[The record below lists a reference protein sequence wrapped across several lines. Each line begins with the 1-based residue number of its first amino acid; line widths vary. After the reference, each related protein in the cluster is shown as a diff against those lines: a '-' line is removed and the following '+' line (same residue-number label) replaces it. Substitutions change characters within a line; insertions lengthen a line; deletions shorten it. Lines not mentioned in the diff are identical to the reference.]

1 MIKKLISWSIKNKWM
16 VIVMYFIMIV
26 YGIYSVYNTP
36 VDAIPDLSE
45 NQVIIFTEWMGR
57 NPQIIEDQITY
68 PLTSNLQGIPK
79 VKNIRGASMFGMS
92 FVFIIFED
100 DADIYW
106 ARARVLERL
115 NYATRLLPQNVTPT
129 LGPDGTG
136 LGHIYWYTLDAAG
149 HDLGELRALQDWYL
163 RFGLQTVEGVSEVAS
178 FGGYQK
184 QYQVVVDPLKLRFYG
199 ITLLDVVNKIK
210 ENNNEVGGRKF
221 ELSDIGYIIKSAGY
235 IKNLNEIEN
244 ISLKTENTIPI
255 KVKDIGTVQM
265 GGDLRL
271 GIVDENGDGEKV
283 GGIVIMRYGENA
295 KEVIDRVKDKIKDI
309 EKGLPAGINIKPAYD
324 RSDLINA
331 TIDTLKEAVTEEII
345 VVAIVLFIFLL
356 HVRSALIVVITIPVS
371 VLFAFILM
379 KWFGI
384 TSNIMSLAGVALA
397 VGDLVDAGIVMVEN
411 AMKTLGGEAET
422 N

>member
-1 MIKKLISWSIKNKWM
+1 MIKNLISWSIKNKWM
-16 VIVMYFIMIV
+16 VIIMYSCMII
-26 YGIYSVYNTP
+26 YGIYSVYNTA

-45 NQVIIFTEWMGR
+45 NQVIIYTEWMGR

-68 PLTSNLQGIPK
+68 PLTSNLQGIPR

-92 FVFIIFED
+92 FVFIIFDD

-136 LGHIYWYTLDAAG
+136 LGHVYWYTLDAPG
-149 HDLGELRALQDWYL
+149 YDLGELRALQDWYV

-184 QYQVVVDPLKLRFYG
+184 QYQVVVDPLKLRYYD
-199 ITLLDVVNKIK
+199 ITLMDVVNKIK

-221 ELSDIGYIIKSAGY
+221 ELSDIGYIIKTTGY
-235 IKNLNEIEN
+235 IKNIKEIEN
-244 ISLKTENTIPI
+244 ISLKTEKTIPVR
-255 KVKDIGTVQM
+255 VKDVGTVQM

-271 GIVDENGDGEKV
+271 GIVDENGEGEKV

-295 KEVIDRVKDKIKDI
+295 KEVIDRVKKKIEDI
-309 EKGLPAGINIKPAYD
+309 KKGLPAGINIKPAYD
-324 RSDLINA
+324 RSVLINA
-331 TIDTLKEAVTEEII
+331 TIATLKEAVTEEII
-345 VVAIVLFIFLL
+345 VVAVVLFIFLL
-356 HVRSALIVVITIPVS
+356 HVRSALIVVISIPVS

>member
-1 MIKKLISWSIKNKWM
+1 M
-16 VIVMYFIMIV
+16 VIMMYSIMII
-26 YGIYSVYNTP
+26 YGIYSVINTP

-45 NQVIIFTEWMGR
+45 NQVIIYTEWMGR

-79 VKNIRGASMFGMS
+79 VRNIRGASMFGMS
-92 FVFIIFED
+92 FVFVIFED

-136 LGHIYWYTLDAAG
+136 LGHVYWYTLDAPG
-149 HDLGELRALQDWYL
+149 FDLGELRALQDWYI

-184 QYQVVVDPLKLRFYG
+184 QYQVVVDPLKLRYYD
-199 ITLLDVVNKIK
+199 ISLTDVVAKIK

-221 ELSDIGYIIKSAGY
+221 ELSDIGYIIKTTGY
-235 IKNLNEIEN
+235 IKSLNEIEN
-244 ISLKTENTIPI
+244 IPLKTVNTIPI
-255 KVKDIGTVQM
+255 QIKDVATVQM

-271 GIVDENGDGEKV
+271 GIVDENGEGEKV
-283 GGIVIMRYGENA
+283 GGIVIMRYGQNA
-295 KEVIDRVKDKIKDI
+295 KEVIDRVKIKIEDI
-309 EKGLPAGINIKPAYD
+309 KKGLPAGITIKPAYD

-331 TIDTLKEAVTEEII
+331 TISTLKEAVTEEII

-356 HVRSALIVVITIPVS
+356 HARSAIIVVVTIPVS

-379 KWFGI
+379 DWFGI

-411 AMKTLGGEAET
+411 AMKTISGEAET

>member
-16 VIVMYFIMIV
+16 VIIMYSVMII
-26 YGIYSVYNTP
+26 YGVYSVYNTP

-45 NQVIIFTEWMGR
+45 NQVIIYTEWMGR

-100 DADIYW
+100 NADIYW

-136 LGHIYWYTLDAAG
+136 LGHVYWYTLDAPG
-149 HDLGELRALQDWYL
+149 YDLGELRALQDWYV

-184 QYQVVVDPLKLRFYG
+184 QYQVVVDPLKLRYYG
-199 ITLLDVVNKIK
+199 ITLSDVVNKIK

-221 ELSDIGYIIKSAGY
+221 ELSDIGYIIKSTGY
-235 IKNLNEIEN
+235 IKNIGEIEN
-244 ISLKTENTIPI
+244 IPLKTENTVAISI
-255 KVKDIGTVQM
+255 KDIGTVQM

-271 GIVDENGDGEKV
+271 GIVDENGEGEKV

-295 KEVIDRVKDKIKDI
+295 KQVIDRVKEKIEDI
-309 EKGLPAGINIKPAYD
+309 KRGLPAGINIKPAYD

-331 TIDTLKEAVTEEII
+331 TIDTLREAVTEEII
-345 VVAIVLFIFLL
+345 VVAVVLFIFLL

-411 AMKTLGGEAET
+411 AMKTIGGEAET

>member
-1 MIKKLISWSIKNKWM
+1 MIKNLISWSIRNKWM
-16 VIVMYFIMIV
+16 VIIMYSIMII

-45 NQVIIFTEWMGR
+45 NQVIIYTEWMGR

-68 PLTSNLQGIPK
+68 PLTSNLQGIPR

-100 DADIYW
+100 DVDIYW

-115 NYATRLLPQNVTPT
+115 NYATRSLPQNITPT

-136 LGHIYWYTLDAAG
+136 LGHVYWYTLDAPG
-149 HDLGELRALQDWYL
+149 YDLGELRALQDWYL

-184 QYQVVVDPLKLRFYG
+184 QYQVVVDPLKLRYYD
-199 ITLLDVVNKIK
+199 INLMDVVNKIK

-221 ELSDIGYIIKSAGY
+221 ELSDIGYIIKSTGY
-235 IKNLNEIEN
+235 IRNINEIEN
-244 ISLKTENTIPI
+244 ISLKTENTIPVR
-255 KVKDIGTVQM
+255 VKDIGTVQM

-271 GIVDENGDGEKV
+271 GIVDENGEGEKV

-295 KEVIDRVKDKIKDI
+295 NEVIDRVKDKIEDI
-309 EKGLPAGINIKPAYD
+309 KKGLPDGINIKPAYD

-356 HVRSALIVVITIPVS
+356 HVRSAFIVVITIPVS